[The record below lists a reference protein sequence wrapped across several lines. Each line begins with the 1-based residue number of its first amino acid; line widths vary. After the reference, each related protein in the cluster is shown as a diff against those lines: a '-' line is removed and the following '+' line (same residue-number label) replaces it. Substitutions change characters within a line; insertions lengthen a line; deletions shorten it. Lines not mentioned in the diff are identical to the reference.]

1 MLSQT
6 GVYAVQAVLH
16 LAMRHDGMRVPA
28 RRVASELGIPATYLA
43 KVLQRLSRA
52 RIVESARGAHGGYR
66 LAVAPEHLTVAA
78 MVAPF
83 EVFAARETCLLGG
96 PCDIAHPCSA
106 HERRAAWNAA
116 ALKILEQTTLADLM
130 TGAPLDPLGSVS
142 PSLPENP
149 R

>member
-6 GVYAVQAVLH
+6 GVYAVQALLH
-16 LAMRHDGMRVPA
+16 LAMRHNGGRVPA

-52 RIVESARGAHGGYR
+52 GIVESARGANGGYR
-66 LAVAPEHLTVAA
+66 LAVTPEDLTVAA
-78 MVAPF
+78 VVAPF
-83 EVFAARETCLLGG
+83 EILAARETCLMGG
-96 PCDIAHPCSA
+96 PCDLAHPCSA
-106 HERRAAWNAA
+106 HERRSAWNAA

-130 TGAPLDPLGSVS
+130 TGTPLDPLAQVT